1 MLSLLGSEI
10 NLKGYIFKPFY
21 LLLGVLYFILLLSL
35 LGTLY
40 VVLYLRNTLEI
51 TLNNIEKSRKKYYSL
66 K

>member
-21 LLLGVLYFILLLSL
+21 LFLGILYFMVLLAL

-40 VVLYLRNTLEI
+40 GMLLLRNTLEI
-51 TLNNIEKSRKKYYSL
+51 ILKDIEKNRNKYKRL